1 MTSCEAI
8 LQLPYY
14 NNSVHWLV
22 YLVEMKPDHCF
33 LLLGQ
38 QQNFPLDLSKNWTRW
53 LYFIIYHLA
62 FPDTPSCTGSPGV
75 QCRNTE
81 FFCWGIKRKIK
92 ALGIRNLQC
101 SFSSGSPGESK
112 GESSSNTIMT
122 FTEKET
128 EQMVKMVKMLTSDLR
143 ISFWESHYPPLVVLA
158 SSALTFFLLS
168 QKVHSPRLR
177 FSNILN
183 FKTLWNVYVEV
194 FNVCGCFRK
203 SLMTFSSIGFG
214 GHRFFSGF
222 WPFQYKRNSSAKRG

>member
-14 NNSVHWLV
+14 NNSIHWSV

-38 QQNFPLDLSKNWTRW
+38 QQNFPLDLSKNGTRW

-81 FFCWGIKRKIK
+81 FFCWGIERKIK

-122 FTEKET
+122 FTEKER

-158 SSALTFFLLS
+158 SSALTFFFTVSEGSQSKAQVFKHFELQNSLECICRS
-168 QKVHSPRLR
+168 FQCVWLFQKVTVDFMFYRFWWSQVFFRLLTI
-177 FSNILN
+177 S
-183 FKTLWNVYVEV
+183 V
-194 FNVCGCFRK
+194 
-203 SLMTFSSIGFG
+203 
-214 GHRFFSGF
+214 
-222 WPFQYKRNSSAKRG
+222 